1 MYCII
6 NGQITMKYFKL
17 ERGTR
22 QGDRISAYLFI
33 LVLEVVFA
41 VIKSNQNIDK
51 LRIFEHDFLYTAY
64 ADDTIFFVKNQT
76 SVIEILKI
84 FDKFSQTSGLKPNKS
99 KCEIAGIGALKA
111 VRVTLCGMQCIN
123 LNEQTVK
130 SLGIH
135 FSYNKKLEEEK
146 NVNNHIAEIEHVL
159 KVWRMRDLTTEGNIV
174 IFKSLAI

>member
-22 QGDRISAYLFI
+22 QGDRISAYLFT

-84 FDKFSQTSGLKPNKS
+84 FDKFS
-99 KCEIAGIGALKA
+99 
-111 VRVTLCGMQCIN
+111 
-123 LNEQTVK
+123 
-130 SLGIH
+130 
-135 FSYNKKLEEEK
+135 
-146 NVNNHIAEIEHVL
+146 
-159 KVWRMRDLTTEGNIV
+159 
-174 IFKSLAI
+174 

>member
-84 FDKFSQTSGLKPNKS
+84 LDKFS
-99 KCEIAGIGALKA
+99 
-111 VRVTLCGMQCIN
+111 
-123 LNEQTVK
+123 
-130 SLGIH
+130 
-135 FSYNKKLEEEK
+135 
-146 NVNNHIAEIEHVL
+146 
-159 KVWRMRDLTTEGNIV
+159 
-174 IFKSLAI
+174 

>member
-64 ADDTIFFVKNQT
+64 TDDTIFFVKNQT

-84 FDKFSQTSGLKPNKS
+84 FDKFS
-99 KCEIAGIGALKA
+99 
-111 VRVTLCGMQCIN
+111 
-123 LNEQTVK
+123 
-130 SLGIH
+130 
-135 FSYNKKLEEEK
+135 
-146 NVNNHIAEIEHVL
+146 
-159 KVWRMRDLTTEGNIV
+159 
-174 IFKSLAI
+174 

>member
-41 VIKSNQNIDK
+41 VIKSNQNIDQMQTVIKSNQNINK

-84 FDKFSQTSGLKPNKS
+84 FDKFS
-99 KCEIAGIGALKA
+99 
-111 VRVTLCGMQCIN
+111 
-123 LNEQTVK
+123 
-130 SLGIH
+130 
-135 FSYNKKLEEEK
+135 
-146 NVNNHIAEIEHVL
+146 
-159 KVWRMRDLTTEGNIV
+159 
-174 IFKSLAI
+174 